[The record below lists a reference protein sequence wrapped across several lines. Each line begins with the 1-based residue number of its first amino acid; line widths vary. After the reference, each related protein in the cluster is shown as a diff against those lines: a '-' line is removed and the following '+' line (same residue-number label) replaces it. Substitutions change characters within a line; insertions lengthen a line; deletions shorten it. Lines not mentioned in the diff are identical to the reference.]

1 MDISLHLALSF
12 SFSVFISIHLFL
24 SYSSFFLNRYKV
36 RITLFLLFKLYPSV
50 SFLYVLITLFHFCL
64 SLFLF
69 SYISCVS
76 PFISLISPFVSLS
89 PFLSY
94 LLLFLFLP
102 LSLCLSP
109 NPRTCCNQSNWSIRG
124 LVICNQVTGWG
135 TSFTSFQYSLFL
147 SCSHPLFLYFF
158 YLSLCSVFQ
167 KLDLIISFS
176 LLFSVL
182 FIEK

>member
-50 SFLYVLITLFHFCL
+50 SFLYVLITLF
-64 SLFLF
+64 
-69 SYISCVS
+69 
-76 PFISLISPFVSLS
+76 PFVSLS
-89 PFLSY
+89 SFSLISPVFLLSYLSYLLLSLFLPFLLN

-135 TSFTSFQYSLFL
+135 TSFTSF
-147 SCSHPLFLYFF
+147 
-158 YLSLCSVFQ
+158 
-167 KLDLIISFS
+167 
-176 LLFSVL
+176 
-182 FIEK
+182 